1 MWSRDVVCYLWKGP
15 KRQGWHCSCIPGMGM
30 TPPGQGTWH
39 SSTFLVTCC
48 GSNGRPNHHWITVG
62 RESWRWQFESLLQHL
77 FMASCLMLQVILPT
91 HNIVIVKSVA
101 VIFPFPLCVNR
112 FLTVYMICLSVGHSF
127 VEDLELANLMGS
139 LGLPVSFS
147 TSGQCSHNVMP
158 CYCSPTGSIA

>member
-1 MWSRDVVCYLWKGP
+1 MAP
-15 KRQGWHCSCIPGMGM
+15 CS
-30 TPPGQGTWH
+30 
-39 SSTFLVTCC
+39 FY
-48 GSNGRPNHHWITVG
+48 
-62 RESWRWQFESLLQHL
+62 
-77 FMASCLMLQVILPT
+77 VILPT

-147 TSGQCSHNVMP
+147 TSKVVSAHIM
-158 CYCSPTGSIA
+158 